1 MMLSSDTILCIKKLG
16 SENYNLKLR
25 NVGGS
30 RWKGWGL
37 CSAPAASGSAP
48 AGSSTSRD
56 SGRARGGV
64 GRSSSDGRAGL
75 SLAKRASRARTAAD
89 ASLSSWRRLWVSL
102 TSGLSICILKSEGL

>member
-1 MMLSSDTILCIKKLG
+1 MMLSSDTILCSKKLG
-16 SENYNLKLR
+16 SENEMSVEVSGR
-25 NVGGS
+25 VGGC
-30 RWKGWGL
+30 G
-37 CSAPAASGSAP
+37 SAPAASGSAP

-89 ASLSSWRRLWVSL
+89 ASLSSWRRLWVSH